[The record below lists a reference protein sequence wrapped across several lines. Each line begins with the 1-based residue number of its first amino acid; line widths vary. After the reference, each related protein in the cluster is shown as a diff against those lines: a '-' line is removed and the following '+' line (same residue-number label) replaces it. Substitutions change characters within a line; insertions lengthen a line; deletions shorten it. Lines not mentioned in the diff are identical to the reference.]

1 MSSLFKTLVSWTGIK
16 QPETYISTAKNPT
29 INLLERI
36 IKNQKQIDGES
47 YVRRQPKYLF
57 NVPDRFEMAKQ
68 AALEKAE
75 LQKQKTRALM
85 RRCTRRLTLH
95 EL

>member
-1 MSSLFKTLVSWTGIK
+1 MIK

-57 NVPDRFEMAKQ
+57 NVPDRFEMAK
-68 AALEKAE
+68 
-75 LQKQKTRALM
+75 
-85 RRCTRRLTLH
+85 
-95 EL
+95 

>member
-1 MSSLFKTLVSWTGIK
+1 MRKHKLKPAGDPSVIFKMPKIK

-57 NVPDRFEMAKQ
+57 NVPDRFEVAK
-68 AALEKAE
+68 
-75 LQKQKTRALM
+75 
-85 RRCTRRLTLH
+85 
-95 EL
+95 